1 MIDAGV
7 TLLLFS
13 VNLLIN
19 PIIAKMIIE
28 HEIILNIAIVTPH
41 AKPFDAIEF
50 VNVFT
55 KQNMKVKTVIA
66 DTNIAAPDQLTGL

>member
-19 PIIAKMIIE
+19 PIIAKMIIQ
-28 HEIILNIAIVTPH
+28 HEIILNIAIVIPH

-50 VNVFT
+50 VNGFT
-55 KQNMKVKTVIA
+55 KPKIES
-66 DTNIAAPDQLTGL
+66 